1 MQGLFSLGGDYTKH
15 SIINRSINLACKV
28 RIEEREYLDK
38 SEVRETFD
46 HNSSIPSHLLQQ
58 CTRSF

>member
-1 MQGLFSLGGDYTKH
+1 MGGLFSLGQETKH
-15 SIINRSINLACKV
+15 SIIDSSINLECKV
-28 RIEEREYLDK
+28 RTEQREYLDK
-38 SEVRETFD
+38 SEVHETFD

>member
-1 MQGLFSLGGDYTKH
+1 MKGLFSLGEETRH
-15 SIINRSINLACKV
+15 SIIDSSINLECKG
-28 RIEEREYLDK
+28 RTEQREYLDK

-46 HNSSIPSHLLQQ
+46 HNSGIPSNLLQQ